1 MEFESTRNA
10 SIQECRIQKLY
21 KVLGKYR
28 KCEKLTS
35 YFKIRKHQNESLFYF
50 QNRKVWKVLG
60 KVQKKGEMKNMRNK
74 KYENGSLSQFT
85 CFVNPLVPGT
95 RHQMVNENRKNSSN
109 NLQIFLFKFFQEI
122 VFPYRNHGNNIELPR
137 LFLSTIF
144 VLHNLPD

>member
-60 KVQKKGEMKNMRNK
+60 KVQKKGEMKNMRNEK
-74 KYENGSLSQFT
+74 
-85 CFVNPLVPGT
+85 
-95 RHQMVNENRKNSSN
+95 NENRKNSSN

-144 VLHNLPD
+144 VLHIKWKSLFCRMHVLLTLNRFYTLF